1 MTAVKTLAEI
11 SAMRTAGHMLATVLN
26 HLRQQLE
33 PGMSTKDLSELAR
46 HELKSLGGQPAFLN
60 YQGFPDVLCVSLN
73 SEVVHGV
80 PSGKRLIA
88 DGDIVSM
95 DFGVTYEGMITDA
108 AISVVAGNSKN
119 KQIAQLL
126 AETEHALEAGIKVVR
141 DGVAVGDIASAIQRN
156 LDEHKYGIVR
166 DLVGHGV
173 GHQLHEEPNIPN
185 YGHKGT
191 GPHLKAGMTIAIEP
205 MATLGG
211 HKVYV
216 ANDGWTVLTSDGS
229 LSAHFEHTILVTSDG
244 AEILTAI

>member
-80 PSGKRLIA
+80 PSSKRLIA

-108 AISVVAGNSKN
+108 AISAVAGNSNN
-119 KQIAQLL
+119 KQIVQLL
-126 AETEHALEAGIKVVR
+126 AETEHALEAGIRVVR
-141 DGVAVGDIASAIQRN
+141 DGVAVGDIASVIQRR

-244 AEILTAI
+244 AEILTTI